1 MGRRS
6 RARRATRHRSRLTD
20 TAGGRR
26 RLPPRPAPLSD
37 ERPKAPWHP
46 FPLVELCVLVGIVLI
61 VLGLIVGF
69 DSDRGQLALVCGV
82 LLALAR
88 RARHRG
94 ARALRRLQVPLE
106 RARRPARRSSPPRVL
121 FFARAPW
128 IAVAVGAAL
137 VFALALLGLPHRVP
151 PPLGRTVVPL
161 T

>member
-6 RARRATRHRSRLTD
+6 RARRA
-20 TAGGRR
+20 AGIA
-26 RLPPRPAPLSD
+26 PASPTPPPAAPRPAPLSD

-82 LLALAR
+82 LLASL
-88 RARHRG
+88 G
-94 ARALRRLQVPLE
+94 GLETALRE
-106 RARRPARRSSPPRVL
+106 HFNGFRSHSSLLAGLPGVLAAAAL
-121 FFARAPW
+121 FFASAPW

-137 VFALALLGLPHRVP
+137 VFALAFWGFRTAFRRRSGGLSFR
-151 PPLGRTVVPL
+151 
-161 T
+161 

>member
-6 RARRATRHRSRLTD
+6 RARRA
-20 TAGGRR
+20 AGIA
-26 RLPPRPAPLSD
+26 PASPTPPPATPRPAPLSD

-82 LLALAR
+82 LLASLGGLDTAVREHFNGYKSHSSVLAGLPGVI
-88 RARHRG
+88 A
-94 ARALRRLQVPLE
+94 AA
-106 RARRPARRSSPPRVL
+106 AL

-128 IAVAVGAAL
+128 IVVAVGAAL
-137 VFALALLGLPHRVP
+137 VFGLALWGFRTAFRRRSGGLSFR
-151 PPLGRTVVPL
+151 
-161 T
+161 

>member
-6 RARRATRHRSRLTD
+6 RARRAAGIAPASPPPP
-20 TAGGRR
+20 TA
-26 RLPPRPAPLSD
+26 PRPAPLSD

-82 LLALAR
+82 LLASLGGLDTAVREHFNGYKSHSSVLAGLPGVI
-88 RARHRG
+88 A
-94 ARALRRLQVPLE
+94 AA
-106 RARRPARRSSPPRVL
+106 AL

-128 IAVAVGAAL
+128 IVVAVGAAL
-137 VFALALLGLPHRVP
+137 VFGLAFWGFRTAFRRRSGGLSFR
-151 PPLGRTVVPL
+151 
-161 T
+161 

>member
-6 RARRATRHRSRLTD
+6 RARRA
-20 TAGGRR
+20 AGIA
-26 RLPPRPAPLSD
+26 PASPTPPPATPRPAPLSD

-69 DSDRGQLALVCGV
+69 ESDRGQLALVCGV
-82 LLALAR
+82 LLASLGGLDTAVREHFNGYKSHSSVLAGLPGVI
-88 RARHRG
+88 A
-94 ARALRRLQVPLE
+94 AA
-106 RARRPARRSSPPRVL
+106 AL

-137 VFALALLGLPHRVP
+137 VFGIAFWGFRTAFRRRSGGLSFR
-151 PPLGRTVVPL
+151 
-161 T
+161 